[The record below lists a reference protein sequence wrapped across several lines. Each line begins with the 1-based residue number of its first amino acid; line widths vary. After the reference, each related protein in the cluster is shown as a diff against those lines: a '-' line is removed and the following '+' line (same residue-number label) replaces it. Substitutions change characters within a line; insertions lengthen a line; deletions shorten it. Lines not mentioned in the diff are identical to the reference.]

1 MQEYTKT
8 NGEPSGKRYF
18 KIDEND
24 CLIIPPKEVAP
35 ELYILGGFF
44 NIHQVEFEKV
54 VKQIAADNATSKI
67 EDKQNQE
74 EQKSQEQNTAMGQA
88 EEEKE
93 KVEDKV
99 EETHI
104 EEEQKPSIPL
114 DFFANK
120 FKQNVPQKNDNE
132 YMDEDDFQ
140 PQPNL
145 ENVYP
150 NQKQDNG
157 QNKFLKDPQDYIDSL
172 NDELPPENI
181 SIRAEDD
188 EDIELHAQFDNTDY
202 INSDIV
208 SDDDV
213 ISEEDIQNGTGYE
226 FEKEYAG
233 SDEDTEDDS
242 FSVL

>member
-18 KIDEND
+18 QIDEND

-44 NIHQVEFEKV
+44 NTHQVEFEKV
-54 VKQIAADNATSKI
+54 VKQIATDNATNKI

-74 EQKSQEQNTAMGQA
+74 QQKSQEQNTTMVQA
-88 EEEKE
+88 EEE

-104 EEEQKPSIPL
+104 EEEQKLSIPL

-132 YMDEDDFQ
+132 FTE
-140 PQPNL
+140 
-145 ENVYP
+145 
-150 NQKQDNG
+150 
-157 QNKFLKDPQDYIDSL
+157 IDAL
-172 NDELPPENI
+172 LAEL
-181 SIRAEDD
+181 
-188 EDIELHAQFDNTDY
+188 TD
-202 INSDIV
+202 
-208 SDDDV
+208 
-213 ISEEDIQNGTGYE
+213 
-226 FEKEYAG
+226 
-233 SDEDTEDDS
+233 
-242 FSVL
+242 

>member
-18 KIDEND
+18 QIDEND

-44 NIHQVEFEKV
+44 NTHQVEFEKV
-54 VKQIAADNATSKI
+54 VKQIAADNAINKI
-67 EDKQNQE
+67 EDKHNQE
-74 EQKSQEQNTAMGQA
+74 QQKSQEQNTTMVQA
-88 EEEKE
+88 EEE

-104 EEEQKPSIPL
+104 EEEQKLSIPL

-132 YMDEDDFQ
+132 FMDEDDFQ

-150 NQKQDNG
+150 SQEQDNS

-181 SIRAEDD
+181 YIRAEDD

-202 INSDIV
+202 INNDIV

-233 SDEDTEDDS
+233 SDEDTEDDDS

>member
-18 KIDEND
+18 QIDEND

-44 NIHQVEFEKV
+44 NTHQVEFEKV
-54 VKQIAADNATSKI
+54 VKQIATDNATNKI

-74 EQKSQEQNTAMGQA
+74 QQKSQEQNTTMVQA
-88 EEEKE
+88 EEE

-132 YMDEDDFQ
+132 FMDEDDFQ

-150 NQKQDNG
+150 SQEQDNS

-213 ISEEDIQNGTGYE
+213 ISEEEIQNGTGYE
-226 FEKEYAG
+226 LEEKYV
-233 SDEDTEDDS
+233 SPNEDAEDDS

>member
-18 KIDEND
+18 QIDEND

-44 NIHQVEFEKV
+44 NTHQVEFEKV
-54 VKQIAADNATSKI
+54 VKQIATDNATNKI

-74 EQKSQEQNTAMGQA
+74 QQKSQEQNTTMVQA
-88 EEEKE
+88 EKE

-104 EEEQKPSIPL
+104 EEVQNPSIPL

-132 YMDEDDFQ
+132 FIDEDDFQ

-150 NQKQDNG
+150 SQEQDNS

-208 SDDDV
+208 LDDNV

-233 SDEDTEDDS
+233 SDEDTEDDI

>member
-18 KIDEND
+18 QIDEND

-44 NIHQVEFEKV
+44 NTHQVEFEKV
-54 VKQIAADNATSKI
+54 VKQIATDNATNKI

-74 EQKSQEQNTAMGQA
+74 QQKSQEQNTTMVQA
-88 EEEKE
+88 E
-93 KVEDKV
+93 EDKV

-132 YMDEDDFQ
+132 FMDEDDFQ

-150 NQKQDNG
+150 SQEQDNS

-208 SDDDV
+208 SDNDM
-213 ISEEDIQNGTGYE
+213 ISEEEIQNGTGYE
-226 FEKEYAG
+226 LEEKYVG
-233 SDEDTEDDS
+233 SDEDAEDDS

>member
-18 KIDEND
+18 QIDEND

-44 NIHQVEFEKV
+44 NTHQVEFEKV
-54 VKQIAADNATSKI
+54 VKQIAADDATNKI
-67 EDKQNQE
+67 EDKHNQE
-74 EQKSQEQNTAMGQA
+74 QQKSQEQNTTMVQA
-88 EEEKE
+88 EEE

-104 EEEQKPSIPL
+104 EEEQKLSIPL

-120 FKQNVPQKNDNE
+120 FKQNVPQKNENE
-132 YMDEDDFQ
+132 FMDEDDFQ

-150 NQKQDNG
+150 SQEQDNS

-181 SIRAEDD
+181 FIRAEDD

-202 INSDIV
+202 INSDII

-226 FEKEYAG
+226 LEEKYVG
-233 SDEDTEDDS
+233 SDEDAEDDG

>member
-18 KIDEND
+18 QIDEND

-44 NIHQVEFEKV
+44 NTHQVEFEKV
-54 VKQIAADNATSKI
+54 VKQIAADNAINKI
-67 EDKQNQE
+67 EDKHNQE
-74 EQKSQEQNTAMGQA
+74 QQKSQEQNTTMVQA
-88 EEEKE
+88 EEE

-104 EEEQKPSIPL
+104 EEEQKLSIPL

-132 YMDEDDFQ
+132 FMDEDDFQ

-150 NQKQDNG
+150 SQEQDNS

-181 SIRAEDD
+181 YIRAEDD

-202 INSDIV
+202 INNDIV

-233 SDEDTEDDS
+233 SDEDAEDDS

>member
-18 KIDEND
+18 QIDEND
-24 CLIIPPKEVAP
+24 CLIIPPKEIAP

-44 NIHQVEFEKV
+44 NTHQVEFEKV
-54 VKQIAADNATSKI
+54 VKQIATDNATNKI

-74 EQKSQEQNTAMGQA
+74 QQKSQA
-88 EEEKE
+88 EEE

-99 EETHI
+99 DETHI

-132 YMDEDDFQ
+132 FMDEDDFQ

-150 NQKQDNG
+150 SQEQDNS

-233 SDEDTEDDS
+233 SDEDTEDDDS
-242 FSVL
+242 FYVL

>member
-18 KIDEND
+18 QIDEND

-44 NIHQVEFEKV
+44 NTHQVEFEKV
-54 VKQIAADNATSKI
+54 VKQIATDNATNKI

-74 EQKSQEQNTAMGQA
+74 QQKSQEQNTTMVQA
-88 EEEKE
+88 EEE

-104 EEEQKPSIPL
+104 EEEQKLSIPL

-132 YMDEDDFQ
+132 FMDEDDFQ

-150 NQKQDNG
+150 SQEQDNS

-202 INSDIV
+202 INNDIV

-213 ISEEDIQNGTGYE
+213 ISEEEIQNGTGYE
-226 FEKEYAG
+226 LEKEYAG
-233 SDEDTEDDS
+233 SDEDTEDDDS
-242 FSVL
+242 FYVL

>member
-18 KIDEND
+18 QIDEND

-44 NIHQVEFEKV
+44 NTHQVEFEKV
-54 VKQIAADNATSKI
+54 VKQIAADNAINKI
-67 EDKQNQE
+67 EDKHNQE
-74 EQKSQEQNTAMGQA
+74 QQKSQEQNTTMVQA
-88 EEEKE
+88 EEE

-104 EEEQKPSIPL
+104 EEEQKLSIPL

-120 FKQNVPQKNDNE
+120 FKQNVPQKNENE
-132 YMDEDDFQ
+132 FMDEDDFQ

-150 NQKQDNG
+150 SQEQDNS

-213 ISEEDIQNGTGYE
+213 ISEEEIQNGTGYE
-226 FEKEYAG
+226 LEEKYV
-233 SDEDTEDDS
+233 SPNEDAEDDS

>member
-18 KIDEND
+18 QIDEND
-24 CLIIPPKEVAP
+24 CLIIPPKEIAP

-44 NIHQVEFEKV
+44 NTHQVEFEKV
-54 VKQIAADNATSKI
+54 VKQIATDNATNKI

-74 EQKSQEQNTAMGQA
+74 QQKSQEQNTTMVQA
-88 EEEKE
+88 EEE

-132 YMDEDDFQ
+132 FMDEDDFQ

-150 NQKQDNG
+150 SQEQDNS

-213 ISEEDIQNGTGYE
+213 ISEEEIQNGTGYE
-226 FEKEYAG
+226 LEEKYV
-233 SDEDTEDDS
+233 SPNEDAEDDS

>member
-18 KIDEND
+18 QIDEND

-44 NIHQVEFEKV
+44 NTHQVEFEKV
-54 VKQIAADNATSKI
+54 VKQIATDNATNKI

-74 EQKSQEQNTAMGQA
+74 QQKSQEQNTTMVQA
-88 EEEKE
+88 EEE

-104 EEEQKPSIPL
+104 EEEQKLSIPL

-132 YMDEDDFQ
+132 FMDEDDFQ

-150 NQKQDNG
+150 SQEQDNS

-213 ISEEDIQNGTGYE
+213 I
-226 FEKEYAG
+226 EKEYAG
-233 SDEDTEDDS
+233 SDEDTEDDDS
-242 FSVL
+242 FYVL

>member
-18 KIDEND
+18 QIDEND

-44 NIHQVEFEKV
+44 NTHQVEFEKV
-54 VKQIAADNATSKI
+54 VKQITADNATNKI

-74 EQKSQEQNTAMGQA
+74 QQKSQEQNTTMVQA

-99 EETHI
+99 KETHI
-104 EEEQKPSIPL
+104 EEEQNPSIPL

-150 NQKQDNG
+150 GQKQDNS
-157 QNKFLKDPQDYIDSL
+157 QNKFLKDPQDYINSL

-202 INSDIV
+202 INNDIV

-213 ISEEDIQNGTGYE
+213 ISEEEIQNGTGYE
-226 FEKEYAG
+226 LEKEYAG

>member
-8 NGEPSGKRYF
+8 NEEPSGKRYF
-18 KIDEND
+18 QIDEND

-44 NIHQVEFEKV
+44 NTHQVEFEKV
-54 VKQIAADNATSKI
+54 VKQIATDNATNKI

-74 EQKSQEQNTAMGQA
+74 QQKSQEQNTTMVQA
-88 EEEKE
+88 EKE

-104 EEEQKPSIPL
+104 EEEQNPSIPL

-132 YMDEDDFQ
+132 FIDEDDFQ

-150 NQKQDNG
+150 SQEQDNS

-208 SDDDV
+208 LDDNV

-233 SDEDTEDDS
+233 SDEDTEDDI

>member
-1 MQEYTKT
+1 M
-8 NGEPSGKRYF
+8 
-18 KIDEND
+18 
-24 CLIIPPKEVAP
+24 
-35 ELYILGGFF
+35 
-44 NIHQVEFEKV
+44 
-54 VKQIAADNATSKI
+54 
-67 EDKQNQE
+67 
-74 EQKSQEQNTAMGQA
+74 
-88 EEEKE
+88 
-93 KVEDKV
+93 
-99 EETHI
+99 
-104 EEEQKPSIPL
+104 
-114 DFFANK
+114 
-120 FKQNVPQKNDNE
+120 PQKNDNE
-132 YMDEDDFQ
+132 FMDEDDFQ

-150 NQKQDNG
+150 SQEQDNS

-233 SDEDTEDDS
+233 SDEDTEDDI

>member
-18 KIDEND
+18 QIDEND
-24 CLIIPPKEVAP
+24 CLVIPPKEVAP

-44 NIHQVEFEKV
+44 NTHQVEFEKV
-54 VKQIAADNATSKI
+54 VKQIAADNAINKI
-67 EDKQNQE
+67 EDKHNQE
-74 EQKSQEQNTAMGQA
+74 QQKSQEQNTTMVQA
-88 EEEKE
+88 EEE

-104 EEEQKPSIPL
+104 EEEQKLSIPL

-132 YMDEDDFQ
+132 FMDEDDFQ

-150 NQKQDNG
+150 SQEQDNS

-181 SIRAEDD
+181 YIRAEDD

-202 INSDIV
+202 INNDIV

-233 SDEDTEDDS
+233 SDEDTEDDDS